1 MLHSAPQRP
10 AQPPGS
16 RPSRPESS
24 DTPRRTQQ
32 LQALR
37 PATRQAFVVL
47 PLHRSPLPGRPRLGI
62 ALHGGASQCMHA
74 VTGPFECEWRQGG
87 DWLGGASSD
96 ASCAS
101 AKRLSTQRG
110 PPPPLQAR
118 RREATRLCRASPP
131 SPPPLRCRRR
141 WLAGGRDVCHSPGLA
156 GASTLRR
163 LGARLARAS
172 GLRDARRFG
181 SPFWGGQLR
190 RVCVVHCSCS
200 FGLQQGITRAS
211 AGLQRASE
219 GFPSPVASA
228 VVPSRRFLAPS
239 LFCARSAPSSSLPV
253 QRPLPLRLPPSLVG
267 FKPSNRARHV
277 TPRFLPPCHPPPRLA
292 PSSPRRALQAGR
304 HILWVVTLPAL
315 WAFPMRV
322 GGLGLGCCAH

>member
-1 MLHSAPQRP
+1 ML
-10 AQPPGS
+10 
-16 RPSRPESS
+16 RPSLPGA
-24 DTPRRTQQ
+24 P
-32 LQALR
+32 
-37 PATRQAFVVL
+37 PAT
-47 PLHRSPLPGRPRLGI
+47 
-62 ALHGGASQCMHA
+62 
-74 VTGPFECEWRQGG
+74 
-87 DWLGGASSD
+87 ASSLRAD
-96 ASCAS
+96 PASCAS

-277 TPRFLPPCHPPPRLA
+277 TPRFLPPCHPPPRRASSRSVVASPCTASGPPHPVGRDAAGAVGFPNACWGFGAGVLCA
-292 PSSPRRALQAGR
+292 LRPPS
-304 HILWVVTLPAL
+304 LPAL
-315 WAFPMRV
+315 FGVWFPKNRARLV
-322 GGLGLGCCAH
+322 LGRLSISTPLCGGFVQ